1 MAIPVHNLASLAQ
14 ARPLPQSAVTAGKQ
28 GDQFTQVFSKLLD
41 GVNQPHVEADQ
52 AFQQLVTGESDSVHG
67 VVLSM
72 AKADLS
78 FRLMLE
84 IRNRLVESYQ
94 EIMRMQV

>member
-1 MAIPVHNLASLAQ
+1 MAVSAINSVSLQGVGKTAVQPPAIMDKASF
-14 ARPLPQSAVTAGKQ
+14 PSAISDFLQDAN
-28 GDQFTQVFSKLLD
+28 TQQLR
-41 GVNQPHVEADQ
+41 ADQ
-52 AFQQLVTGESDSVHG
+52 SLQELVTGQSENVHD
-67 VVLSM
+67 VVVSM

-94 EIMRMQV
+94 EVMRMQV